1 MLNAVDDTNFSA
13 EVLESDVPVL
23 VDFWAEWCAPCKAM
37 DPLLEQAADE
47 FDGRVKLVKLN
58 AADNPST
65 VSQFGVRNMPTYLI
79 FDKGEVIDMKVGA
92 TLSKVG
98 LTKWLEGVSA

>member
-79 FDKGEVIDMKVGA
+79 FDKGEVVDMKVGA

>member
-1 MLNAVDDTNFSA
+1 MLNAVDDTNFST

-79 FDKGEVIDMKVGA
+79 FDKGEVVDMKVGA

-98 LTKWLEGVSA
+98 LTKWLEGVST

>member
-1 MLNAVDDTNFSA
+1 MLNAVDDTNFST

>member
-1 MLNAVDDTNFSA
+1 MLNAVDDSNFA
-13 EVLESDVPVL
+13 TEVLESDVPVL

-65 VSQFGVRNMPTYLI
+65 ASQFGVRNMPTYLI
-79 FDKGEVIDMKVGA
+79 FDKGEVVDMKVGA
-92 TLSKVG
+92 TLSRVG
-98 LTKWLEGVSA
+98 LTKWLEGVAA